1 MQLHNFFLHQQTFK
15 HCEYWKNFGKHFF
28 VIPNYSKHAS
38 FTKIFAIFL
47 RTSGAICGTRCEY
60 SPSNHKMEAR
70 ACGTLMLSAN
80 RAMCLMISVW
90 AFGCVCNSFLMTT
103 TLSATTASRKEHWK
117 NMVITI
123 FSQFKKKNF
132 YHTITIRQH
141 GDQTT
146 QATFSYLFQIGSTP
160 KQIHQSL
167 SETNKKKMK
176 MKILLL

>member
-1 MQLHNFFLHQQTFK
+1 
-15 HCEYWKNFGKHFF
+15 
-28 VIPNYSKHAS
+28 
-38 FTKIFAIFL
+38 
-47 RTSGAICGTRCEY
+47 
-60 SPSNHKMEAR
+60 
-70 ACGTLMLSAN
+70 
-80 RAMCLMISVW
+80 
-90 AFGCVCNSFLMTT
+90 
-103 TLSATTASRKEHWK
+103 
-117 NMVITI
+117 MVITI

-167 SETNKKKMK
+167 SETDKKKKTK